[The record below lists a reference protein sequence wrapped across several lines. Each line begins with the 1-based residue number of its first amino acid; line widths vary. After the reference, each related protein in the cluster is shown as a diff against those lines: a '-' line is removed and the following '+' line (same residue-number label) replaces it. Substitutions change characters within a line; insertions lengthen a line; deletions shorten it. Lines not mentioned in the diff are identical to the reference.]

1 MNDWLRLDSG
11 ANTPAYNMAL
21 DEALLENAATLGQP
35 VLRFYD
41 WTEPC
46 ATFGYSQK
54 IAAIEAATDLRPLI
68 RRCTG
73 GGLVPHD
80 GDWTYSLIFPPDHEW
95 AGLTATESYRR
106 IHELL
111 QTAFAK
117 LGIRAT
123 LADCRRRP
131 RPGECFA
138 GHELHDLLWQNK
150 KIAGAAQRRNRHGLL
165 IQGSVQPLE
174 GWNQQDWQDAF
185 AGDCRPLSELPE
197 ARAHELAE
205 TKYARAEFNRKR

>member
-1 MNDWLRLDSG
+1 MKDWLRLDSG

-123 LADCRRRP
+123 LADCCRRP

-165 IQGSVQPLE
+165 IQGSVQPLV
-174 GWNQQDWQDAF
+174 DWSKQIWKNEL
-185 AGDCRPLSELPE
+185 GDDCEMLLETPNTRTI
-197 ARAHELAE
+197 ELAKD
-205 TKYARAEFNRKR
+205 KYSAEAFNRKR

>member
-21 DEALLENAATLGQP
+21 DEVLLENAATLGQP

-54 IAAIEAATDLRPLI
+54 ISKIEAATKLRPLI
-68 RRCTG
+68 RRSTG
-73 GGLVPHD
+73 GGLVPHN

-95 AGLTATESYRR
+95 AVVAATESYRR
-106 IHELL
+106 THVLL
-111 QTAFAK
+111 QTAFGKIDVETKLAK
-117 LGIRAT
+117 S
-123 LADCRRRP
+123 CRRP
-131 RPGECFA
+131 KPGECFE
-138 GHELHDLLWQNK
+138 GHELHDLLWNGK

-165 IQGSVQPLE
+165 IQGSVQP
-174 GWNQQDWQDAF
+174 
-185 AGDCRPLSELPE
+185 AGDWAHIDWRDCLSQGSSQLEDILD

-205 TKYARAEFNRKR
+205 TKYSRDEYNRKR

>member
-41 WTEPC
+41 WSEPC

-54 IAAIEAATDLRPLI
+54 ITQIEAATKLRPLI

-73 GGLVPHD
+73 GGLVPHN

-95 AGLTATESYRR
+95 AVLTATESYLRT
-106 IHELL
+106 HKLL
-111 QTAFAK
+111 QAAFEKIGVETEQAK
-117 LGIRAT
+117 I
-123 LADCRRRP
+123 CRRP
-131 RPGECFA
+131 KQGECFE
-138 GHELHDLLWQNK
+138 GHELHDLLWNGK
-150 KIAGAAQRRNRHGLL
+150 KIAGAAQRRNRLGLL
-165 IQGSVQPLE
+165 IQGSVQPERDWSQTIWRDFLS
-174 GWNQQDWQDAF
+174 QDSKQIADA
-185 AGDCRPLSELPE
+185 SN
-197 ARAHELAE
+197 ARARNLDE
-205 TKYARAEFNRKR
+205 TKYSKDAFNRRR

>member
-54 IAAIEAATDLRPLI
+54 IAQIEAATKLRPLI

-73 GGLVPHD
+73 GGLVPHN
-80 GDWTYSLIFPPDHEW
+80 GDCTYSLIFPPDHEW
-95 AGLTATESYRR
+95 SRLAATESYLRT
-106 IHELL
+106 HKLL
-111 QTAFAK
+111 QAAFGKIGVETELAK
-117 LGIRAT
+117 TCL
-123 LADCRRRP
+123 RP
-131 RPGECFA
+131 KPGECFE
-138 GHELHDLLWQNK
+138 GHELHDLLWNGK

-165 IQGSVQPLE
+165 IQGSIQPT
-174 GWNQQDWQDAF
+174 GDWAHTNWQD
-185 AGDCRPLSELPE
+185 CLSQGCPQLETLPDT
-197 ARAHELAE
+197 RDNELAE
-205 TKYARAEFNRKR
+205 TKYSKAEYNRKR

>member
-1 MNDWLRLDSG
+1 MKDWLRLDSG

-73 GGLVPHD
+73 GGLVPHN

-95 AGLTATESYRR
+95 TVLTATESYLRT
-106 IHELL
+106 HLLL
-111 QTAFAK
+111 QVAFKEIGVETELAK
-117 LGIRAT
+117 S
-123 LADCRRRP
+123 CRRP
-131 RPGECFA
+131 KPGECFE
-138 GHELHDLLWQNK
+138 GHELHDLLWNGK
-150 KIAGAAQRRNRHGLL
+150 KISGAAQRRNRFGLL
-165 IQGSVQPLE
+165 VQGSVQPL
-174 GWNQQDWQDAF
+174 GDWPQKNWMDAL
-185 AGDCRPLSELPE
+185 AGDCAIVDDPPDSR
-197 ARAHELAE
+197 ARELAE
-205 TKYARAEFNRKR
+205 AKYSLDSHNRKR

>member
-1 MNDWLRLDSG
+1 MNDWLRLESG

-54 IAAIEAATDLRPLI
+54 IAVIETATDLRPLI

-95 AGLTATESYRR
+95 ALLTATESYRR
-106 IHELL
+106 THKLL
-111 QTAFAK
+111 QAAFEKIGVETELAK
-117 LGIRAT
+117 S
-123 LADCRRRP
+123 CRRP
-131 RPGECFA
+131 KPGESFE
-138 GHELHDLLWQNK
+138 GHELHDLLWNGK
-150 KIAGAAQRRNRHGLL
+150 KIAGAAQRRNGHGLL
-165 IQGSVQPLE
+165 IQGSVQPAENWSQTIWRNCL
-174 GWNQQDWQDAF
+174 NQGCPMVEDIPA
-185 AGDCRPLSELPE
+185 
-197 ARAHELAE
+197 ARARELAE
-205 TKYARAEFNRKR
+205 TKYSKAEHNQKR

>member
-1 MNDWLRLDSG
+1 MKDWLRLDSG
-11 ANTPAYNMAL
+11 ANAPAYNMAL

-54 IAAIEAATDLRPLI
+54 IAKIEAATKLRPLI

-95 AGLTATESYRR
+95 AVLAAIESYLRT
-106 IHELL
+106 HKLL
-111 QTAFAK
+111 QATFEKIGVETELAK
-117 LGIRAT
+117 S
-123 LADCRRRP
+123 CRRP
-131 RPGECFA
+131 KPGVCF
-138 GHELHDLLWQNK
+138 
-150 KIAGAAQRRNRHGLL
+150 
-165 IQGSVQPLE
+165 
-174 GWNQQDWQDAF
+174 
-185 AGDCRPLSELPE
+185 
-197 ARAHELAE
+197 
-205 TKYARAEFNRKR
+205 

>member
-123 LADCRRRP
+123 LADCCRRP

-165 IQGSVQPLE
+165 IQGSVQPSADWAKEDWRDCLSQGAPRLE
-174 GWNQQDWQDAF
+174 AT
-185 AGDCRPLSELPE
+185 PK
-197 ARAHELAE
+197 ARAHELAGA
-205 TKYARAEFNRKR
+205 KYSRDEFNRKR

>member
-1 MNDWLRLDSG
+1 MKDWLRLDSG

-80 GDWTYSLIFPPDHEW
+80 GDWTYSLIFPTDHEW
-95 AGLTATESYRR
+95 AGLTATESYLRT
-106 IHELL
+106 HALL
-111 QTAFAK
+111 QAAFEKIGVETALAK
-117 LGIRAT
+117 S
-123 LADCRRRP
+123 CRRP
-131 RPGECFA
+131 KPGECFE
-138 GHELHDLLWQNK
+138 GHELHDLLWNGK
-150 KIAGAAQRRNRHGLL
+150 KIAGAAQRRNHHGLL
-165 IQGSVQPLE
+165 IQGSVQPLV
-174 GWNQQDWQDAF
+174 DWSKQIWKNEL
-185 AGDCRPLSELPE
+185 GDDCETLLETPNTRTI
-197 ARAHELAE
+197 ELAKD
-205 TKYARAEFNRKR
+205 KYSAEAFNRKR

>member
-1 MNDWLRLDSG
+1 MKDWLRLDSG

-54 IAAIEAATDLRPLI
+54 IAQIEAATKLRPLI

-73 GGLVPHD
+73 GGLAPHN
-80 GDWTYSLIFPPDHEW
+80 GDWTYSLIFPPNHEW
-95 AGLTATESYRR
+95 AVLAATESYLLT
-106 IHELL
+106 HKLL
-111 QTAFAK
+111 QAAFEK
-117 LGIRAT
+117 IGVET
-123 LADCRRRP
+123 GLADYCRRP
-131 RPGECFA
+131 KPGECFE
-138 GHELHDLLWQNK
+138 GHELHDLLWNGG

-165 IQGSVQPLE
+165 IQGSVQPVGDWPHPDWRYYLSQDCSQLE
-174 GWNQQDWQDAF
+174 D
-185 AGDCRPLSELPE
+185 LPD
-197 ARAHELAE
+197 ARARELVEA
-205 TKYARAEFNRKR
+205 KYSKDEYNRKR

>member
-1 MNDWLRLDSG
+1 MKDWLRLDSG

-21 DEALLENAATLGQP
+21 DEALLENAATLGQT

-111 QTAFAK
+111 QTAFTK

-123 LADCRRRP
+123 LADCCRRP
-131 RPGECFA
+131 KPGECFA
-138 GHELHDLLWQNK
+138 GHEPHDLLWNGK
-150 KIAGAAQRRNRHGLL
+150 KIAGGAQRRNRHGLL
-165 IQGSVQPLE
+165 IQGSVQPVGDWSHPDWRDFLSQGCSQLE
-174 GWNQQDWQDAF
+174 D
-185 AGDCRPLSELPE
+185 LPE
-197 ARAHELAE
+197 TRAHELAE
-205 TKYARAEFNRKR
+205 AKYSKAEFNQKR

>member
-1 MNDWLRLDSG
+1 M
-11 ANTPAYNMAL
+11 
-21 DEALLENAATLGQP
+21 
-35 VLRFYD
+35 
-41 WTEPC
+41 
-46 ATFGYSQK
+46 
-54 IAAIEAATDLRPLI
+54 
-68 RRCTG
+68 
-73 GGLVPHD
+73 PHD

-123 LADCRRRP
+123 LADCCRRP

-150 KIAGAAQRRNRHGLL
+150 KFAGAAQRRNRHGLL
-165 IQGSVQPLE
+165 IQGSVQPAKNWSHIDWRDFLSQGCPELE
-174 GWNQQDWQDAF
+174 TLPDA
-185 AGDCRPLSELPE
+185 RT
-197 ARAHELAE
+197 RELAE
-205 TKYARAEFNRKR
+205 AKYSRAEFNRKR

>member
-1 MNDWLRLDSG
+1 MKNWLRLDSG

-35 VLRFYD
+35 ILRFYD

-54 IAAIEAATDLRPLI
+54 ITQIETATKLRPLI

-80 GDWTYSLIFPPDHEW
+80 GDWTYSLIFPPNHEW
-95 AGLTATESYRR
+95 TGLAATESYQRT
-106 IHELL
+106 HTLL
-111 QTAFAK
+111 QTAFKEIGVETELAK
-117 LGIRAT
+117 S
-123 LADCRRRP
+123 CRRP
-131 RPGECFA
+131 KPGECFE
-138 GHELHDLLWQNK
+138 GHELHDLLWNSK

-165 IQGSVQPLE
+165 IQGSAQPTESWKRMKWQELLE
-174 GWNQQDWQDAF
+174 DNCKLLTNAPND
-185 AGDCRPLSELPE
+185 
-197 ARAHELAE
+197 RATELAE
-205 TKYARAEFNRKR
+205 NKYSTELHNRRR

>member
-1 MNDWLRLDSG
+1 MKDWLRLDSG
-11 ANTPAYNMAL
+11 ANAPAYNMAL

-106 IHELL
+106 VHELL

-123 LADCRRRP
+123 LADCCRRP
-131 RPGECFA
+131 RPRRMFCGSRIA
-138 GHELHDLLWQNK
+138 RPIVAKQKNRRRRPTPQPLWAVNPRLRATTGRLGQGRL
-150 KIAGAAQRRNRHGLL
+150 AGLL
-165 IQGSVQPLE
+165 KPRRS
-174 GWNQQDWQDAF
+174 A
-185 AGDCRPLSELPE
+185 A
-197 ARAHELAE
+197 
-205 TKYARAEFNRKR
+205 